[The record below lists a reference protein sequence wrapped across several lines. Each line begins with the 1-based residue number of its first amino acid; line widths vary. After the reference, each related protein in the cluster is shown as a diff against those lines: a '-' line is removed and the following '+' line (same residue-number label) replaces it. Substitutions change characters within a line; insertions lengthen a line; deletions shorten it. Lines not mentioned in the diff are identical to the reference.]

1 MKMKRRDS
9 GTNASIG
16 AVLGEG
22 KFTRCEAFA
31 LSIKSCS
38 FPYFLPKLRVL
49 LAPMV
54 PVKA

>member
-9 GTNASIG
+9 GTNVSIG
-16 AVLGEG
+16 AVSGEG

-38 FPYFLPKLRVL
+38 FPYFLPKLREL

-54 PVKA
+54 PVEA